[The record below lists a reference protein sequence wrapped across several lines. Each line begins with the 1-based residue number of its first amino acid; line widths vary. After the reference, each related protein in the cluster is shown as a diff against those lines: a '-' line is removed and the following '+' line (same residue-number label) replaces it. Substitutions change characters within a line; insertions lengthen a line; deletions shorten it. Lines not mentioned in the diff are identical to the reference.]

1 MREEKNNIETDELP
15 EQQAMSDAVQA
26 EDEDE
31 DNDDEYEDD
40 DLSSAEGDGEGGN
53 MSLMEHLN
61 ELRTRL
67 IRCVVAIIICSCVTA
82 FFREEIMQFIT
93 APAGKLYF
101 MQPAE
106 AFFTYIKVVVF
117 AGFLLATPVV
127 FYQIWGFFVPA
138 FTRKERMVLGLLVP
152 SSVVL
157 FYTGLAFSFFL
168 VLPIGIQFFMG
179 IGSEDLMPMFSVE
192 KYLDFIITFL
202 LPFGVS
208 FELPLVIIILAKMG
222 IVSSQFL
229 QSKFRY
235 VFFLT
240 FVVGAILTP
249 PDVVSQC
256 MIALPLVGLY
266 GVSLFVVK
274 YIMRK

>member
-1 MREEKNNIETDELP
+1 MKNT
-15 EQQAMSDAVQA
+15 
-26 EDEDE
+26 
-31 DNDDEYEDD
+31 
-40 DLSSAEGDGEGGN
+40 LS
-53 MSLMEHLN
+53 
-61 ELRTRL
+61 
-67 IRCVVAIIICSCVTA
+67 
-82 FFREEIMQFIT
+82 
-93 APAGKLYF
+93 
-101 MQPAE
+101 
-106 AFFTYIKVVVF
+106 
-117 AGFLLATPVV
+117 
-127 FYQIWGFFVPA
+127 
-138 FTRKERMVLGLLVP
+138 RKERMVLGLLVP

-222 IVSSQFL
+222 MVSSQFL

>member
-15 EQQAMSDAVQA
+15 EQQSMSDAVQA

>member
-1 MREEKNNIETDELP
+1 
-15 EQQAMSDAVQA
+15 
-26 EDEDE
+26 
-31 DNDDEYEDD
+31 
-40 DLSSAEGDGEGGN
+40 
-53 MSLMEHLN
+53 
-61 ELRTRL
+61 
-67 IRCVVAIIICSCVTA
+67 
-82 FFREEIMQFIT
+82 MQFIT